1 MHNMYH
7 HVDSRSMKQL
17 FWKIFKIYK
26 KKSFPKFPHKK
37 LSRIQ
42 FATVMKKRLLYRC
55 IPVSFTKFLKTI
67 FCRTETAKWCVFF
80 KKVFLTLIRL
90 GFSRV
95 VRSGWEGS
103 IWPVI
108 VFQKELI
115 WYQHNFIKLLN
126 NLFEVCWKWNDADI
140 IFYKMT
146 PLVSL

>member
-42 FATVMKKRLLYRC
+42 FATVMKKDSCTGAFLW
-55 IPVSFTKFLKTI
+55 VSRNFWKQFFAEQKQPND
-67 FCRTETAKWCVFF
+67 VFF
-80 KKVFLTLIRL
+80 LKKVFLTLIRL

-95 VRSGWEGS
+95 VRSGWGGS

-108 VFQKELI
+108 VFQKVLI

-126 NLFEVCWKWNDADI
+126 NLFEVCWKWNDPDI

-146 PLVSL
+146 SLVSL

>member
-1 MHNMYH
+1 MIEVEVIQVTLNQLLLLMICHFAIFDKKCKGSMHNMYH

-42 FATVMKKRLLYRC
+42 FATVMKKRLLCRC

-80 KKVFLTLIRL
+80 KKGVLNPNKAGLFKGSSFWVRGVNLTRDCISKSTYLI
-90 GFSRV
+90 S
-95 VRSGWEGS
+95 
-103 IWPVI
+103 
-108 VFQKELI
+108 
-115 WYQHNFIKLLN
+115 
-126 NLFEVCWKWNDADI
+126 
-140 IFYKMT
+140 T
-146 PLVSL
+146 